1 MNSVSSLEK
10 KEKNTVQLQI
20 NHGSFS
26 CWKKKKALKGLF
38 LSPESS
44 FLEVILVPEELVS
57 SLIYRIDSI

>member
-10 KEKNTVQLQI
+10 KKKILCNCRQTMVVFPV
-20 NHGSFS
+20 G
-26 CWKKKKALKGLF
+26 KKKAPKGLF